1 MLKALIDKL
10 IQCRHKTIYLQHLVC
25 ILPKCSSSNMSR
37 DALLL
42 RFCIV
47 LHTLET
53 TCVMCVSV
61 TFLLLRSFAL
71 LFASCEALWLFT
83 LCCSHSASLL
93 SHIFTFALLS
103 RTWLMTVWYLSHV
116 SSVPWYAL
124 LCHCCCLVSLSL
136 LPPPPSSPRKPTEF
150 NVRVCLRRPN

>member
-61 TFLLLRSFAL
+61 TFLLLLSCSLPVRLCDSLPSAVLILPLCSLTFSLL
-71 LFASCEALWLFT
+71 LFFLALGWWQSGIWVMCLLFHDM
-83 LCCSHSASLL
+83 LCCVTA
-93 SHIFTFALLS
+93 AA
-103 RTWLMTVWYLSHV
+103 W
-116 SSVPWYAL
+116 
-124 LCHCCCLVSLSL
+124 SLSL